1 MDEKGD
7 LITDWHSILARRRIQ
22 FSQLLNEYG
31 VIDVRQTE
39 IHTSE
44 PLLAEP
50 SAFEFKMVIES
61 LKRHKS

>member
-1 MDEKGD
+1 MDKKGD
-7 LITDWHSILARRRIQ
+7 LIIGWHSILARRR
-22 FSQLLNEYG
+22 FLLSQLLNEYG
-31 VIDVRQTE
+31 FIDVRQTE